1 MEFKAH
7 LDSDGIRHEAYGP
20 AILYVTEDSL
30 TFQILLC
37 QPEVR
42 GSQARTVKSGASF
55 HRANGVK
62 R

>member
-37 QPEVR
+37 QPEAP
-42 GSQARTVKSGASF
+42 GLQA
-55 HRANGVK
+55 
-62 R
+62 